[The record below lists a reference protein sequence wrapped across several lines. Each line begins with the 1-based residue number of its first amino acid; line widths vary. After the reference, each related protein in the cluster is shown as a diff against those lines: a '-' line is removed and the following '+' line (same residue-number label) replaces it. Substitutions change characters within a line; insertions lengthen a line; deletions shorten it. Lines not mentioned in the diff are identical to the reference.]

1 MCVARNTIT
10 IPITKSSN
18 SATRIIV
25 PPDIQ
30 NDSFLPGMVTN
41 ILYMQKCYYFAEYLN
56 NIGLAWEQPE
66 WLKQKVIISTT
77 IHLYSKYRYR
87 QAMIYQQGEFSEGSQ
102 IPNITSAD
110 GSIGDGLYSG
120 WNELVI
126 NKDLK
131 GSVILG
137 QANRISGYDNEW
149 AEIHSSRNPTNKP
162 YVTIIYDDVPPEKP
176 SSLYPSG
183 ITLNPRDVVR
193 FSWLHNSKE
202 NLQQKGFTLEYST
215 NGGGTWTTVSQTTS
229 NQYYDMPANTLPST
243 GNVMWRVKTL
253 DDNNSESE
261 YSTASF
267 TLGVVPQ
274 KAPIP
279 ISPISQYLDENKPI
293 RFEWSFV
300 GGSPSETQS
309 KFDLQYSTNGGSS
322 WTTKTLTTSN
332 TFYELP
338 AGTFSGGNV
347 TWRVRTYNNWNE
359 VSPYSENKSF
369 TVIGSPPIPLISSV
383 SNSARP
389 TVTWQ
394 STNQHLYELQILKDN
409 KIIFDTGSI
418 PSTSDRS
425 FKLPIYLADGNYF
438 VKLRIANEYNLYS
451 EWAEKSFII
460 STVKPIKP
468 IIDVFSDE
476 YSVTIKTS
484 NTSLKTLVYRDNI
497 YIGEV
502 INNHFTDCT
511 GENNKEYQYFIRTI
525 DSNESFSDS
534 DIKLAKCKFRG
545 NTLALADEP
554 GAFIKEFIKLR
565 FGYNSRP
572 KKSNQFGVNA
582 NLTYYDGRKYPVAEY
597 SEFNNRVKS
606 LTFFVRTIEEV
617 EAIEKMIEAR
627 RTFLYRNNNGKNI
640 YGAIFDISYEEDIF
654 GYEISFTITQ
664 TDYRGVAYD

>member
-1 MCVARNTIT
+1 MARNTIT

-18 SATRIIV
+18 SDRRIIV

-30 NDSFLPGMVTN
+30 QDSFLPGAVTN
-41 ILYMQKCYYFAEYLN
+41 ILYMQKAYYFAEYLN

-66 WLKQKVIISTT
+66 WLNQKVIINTT
-77 IHLYSKYRYR
+77 IHLYSRYRYR
-87 QAMIYQQGEFSEGSQ
+87 QAMIYQQGEFSEGSE
-102 IPNITSAD
+102 IPRVTSAD

-120 WNELVI
+120 WNEI
-126 NKDLK
+126 IIPKDLK
-131 GSVILG
+131 GSIILE
-137 QANRISGYDNEW
+137 QANRINGSVNEW
-149 AEIHSSRNPTNKP
+149 AEIHSSRNSNNKP
-162 YVTIIYDDVPPEKP
+162 YVTITYDDVPPEKP

-183 ITLNPRDVVR
+183 ITLNPRDVIR

-215 NGGGTWTTVSQTTS
+215 NGGGTWTKVIQTTP

-243 GNVMWRVKTL
+243 GIVMWRVKTL

-322 WTTKTLTTSN
+322 WTTKTLTTN
-332 TFYELP
+332 NNYYELP
-338 AGTFSGGNV
+338 ANTFSGGNV

-389 TVTWQ
+389 LVSWQ
-394 STNQHLYELQILKDN
+394 STNQHIYELEILQGN
-409 KIIFDTGSI
+409 KVIFEASSI

-425 FKLPIYLADGNYF
+425 FKLPIYLTDGTYIA
-438 VKLRIANEYNLYS
+438 KLRIANEYSLYS
-451 EWAEKSFII
+451 PWAEKSFII
-460 STVKPIKP
+460 STVKPTKP
-468 IIDVFSDE
+468 IMSIYSGE
-476 YSVTIKTS
+476 YGVTIKTS
-484 NTSLKTLVYRDNI
+484 DTSLKTLVYRDNI

-502 INNHFTDCT
+502 INNHFIDYT
-511 GENNKEYQYFIRTI
+511 GENNKEYQYFVRTI
-525 DSNESFSDS
+525 DSNDNFSDS

-545 NTLALADEP
+545 NTLSSVSDL
-554 GAFIKEFIKLR
+554 GNFIKLR
-565 FGYNSRP
+565 TGLNSNP
-572 KKSNQFGVNA
+572 KKINQFGVVGT
-582 NLTYYDGRKYPVAEY
+582 LQYFDGREYPIVEF
-597 SEFNNRVKS
+597 SEFSNRTKS
-606 LTFFVRTIEEV
+606 LSFFVRTIEELENIV
-617 EAIEKMIEAR
+617 EMIKKRE
-627 RTFLYRNNNGKNI
+627 TFLYRNSDGKNI
-640 YGAIFDISYEEDIF
+640 HGTILEINYDENETFF
-654 GYEISFTITQ
+654 GYEIGFTITQ
-664 TDYRGVAYD
+664 TDYRGVSYD